1 MHSPA
6 RLTHTQVHPA
16 VNSLVAALLGPILL
30 LLLLSAVPAIAQDT
44 TGVGAVTGIVTGTDE
59 KPAPHVTV
67 CVAGITRCVLTDTA
81 GRFRIADLRAGRYR
95 LQVTPPGQPSRS
107 STEFDIHAGVE
118 TFVEFALATLL
129 PLIQTVTVTA
139 TAQALPDEIKTSGVL
154 VPAEAV
160 QDSAGSLQDVSRYL
174 QSLPGVVMGGQEER
188 NDLIVRGGSPLENLF
203 VVDNIEVPNI
213 NSFANFASGG
223 GLVGV
228 LDPSLLRDVTFLT
241 GGYPA
246 TYSNRLSSVLQIG
259 LLEGDREKFEGTA
272 TLGFA
277 GAGLVLEGPI
287 KKGNGSWVFSA
298 RRTFLD
304 LFTNDIGAGGVPVSY
319 YVNFK
324 GLYDFTPRD
333 RVWVVNLTDIDSIH
347 IGLHGRSLDNPTV
360 IKEDIEQ
367 DILSRSSRIAT
378 GVNWQHIF
386 GDNAIGLLGVSYSD
400 ARPDFTV
407 GDLLKAGTPLM
418 YVDHS
423 RQGETTLKYDLTFEK
438 VPLFGTVQAGGIL
451 KRVNLNYQVAAPA
464 GLNSPYSPTP
474 DVNPF
479 ELNSAFSA
487 YQPGAYVQATR
498 DITLRLNITLGG
510 RFDDYDYIR
519 QSRFS
524 PRAAVTYRLPHHLVW
539 SGSYGR
545 YFQQAPFL
553 FLSAFPQNRNL
564 LPLSATHFVTGLA
577 YVPNAQSKFSVEL
590 YRKNYDDYPVSAQFP
605 TLSLANL
612 GDTFDEAQSLMP
624 LVSAGHG
631 LAEGVELFASHRT
644 TSWNG
649 QASLA
654 WSRAWQA
661 GLDGILRPSSFDS
674 PVVINLLAGRRFHK
688 KWAVSGRFT
697 YLSGRPYTP
706 FNSTLSQEQGY
717 GIFDL
722 TRVDAVRAPAYI
734 RLDLRVDRTWTVRDK
749 PLTLFFDVQNATNR
763 QNLLIYTWNRI
774 TNQSTPLNQEGLFPV
789 VGLEWRFH

>member
-1 MHSPA
+1 MDSPV
-6 RLTHTQVHPA
+6 RRRFIRCQQVPLT
-16 VNSLVAALLGPILL
+16 LLKALLPFIFFITSS
-30 LLLLSAVPAIAQDT
+30 SAVGQDT
-44 TGVGAVTGIVTGTDE
+44 TGVGAVVGVVSGADQQ
-59 KPAPHVTV
+59 PAPHVTV
-67 CVAGITRCVLTDTA
+67 CVVGTTRCALTDTG
-81 GRFRIADLRAGRYR
+81 GRFRLTDLRTGRYR
-95 LQVTPPGQPSRS
+95 LKITPPGQHPMLS
-107 STEFDIHAGVE
+107 SDFEIHAGVDSS
-118 TFVEFALATLL
+118 VEVVL
-129 PLIQTVTVTA
+129 PAPERFEQTVTVTA
-139 TAQALPDEIKTSGVL
+139 STLAPPVEIKTSAFL
-154 VPAEAV
+154 LPPEAV
-160 QDSAGSLQDVSRYL
+160 QNSAGTLQDISRYL
-174 QSLPGVVMGGQEER
+174 QSLPGVVAGGEEER

-304 LFTNDIGAGGVPVSY
+304 LFTNDIGAGGVPISY

-400 ARPDFTV
+400 ARPDFRV

-451 KRVNLNYQVAAPA
+451 KRVNLNYHVAAPA

-564 LPLSATHFVTGLA
+564 LPLSATHVVTGLA

-605 TLSLANL
+605 TLS
-612 GDTFDEAQSLMP
+612 
-624 LVSAGHG
+624 
-631 LAEGVELFASHRT
+631 
-644 TSWNG
+644 
-649 QASLA
+649 
-654 WSRAWQA
+654 
-661 GLDGILRPSSFDS
+661 
-674 PVVINLLAGRRFHK
+674 
-688 KWAVSGRFT
+688 
-697 YLSGRPYTP
+697 
-706 FNSTLSQEQGY
+706 
-717 GIFDL
+717 
-722 TRVDAVRAPAYI
+722 
-734 RLDLRVDRTWTVRDK
+734 
-749 PLTLFFDVQNATNR
+749 
-763 QNLLIYTWNRI
+763 
-774 TNQSTPLNQEGLFPV
+774 
-789 VGLEWRFH
+789 

>member
-1 MHSPA
+1 MHLQIRRTFARCQLIRPA
-6 RLTHTQVHPA
+6 A
-16 VNSLVAALLGPILL
+16 LVALLTLVFLFSTTAAL
-30 LLLLSAVPAIAQDT
+30 AQDT
-44 TGVGAVTGIVTGTDE
+44 TGVGAVAGVVTGANRQPSAHVVICVAETTRCGLTDE
-59 KPAPHVTV
+59 
-67 CVAGITRCVLTDTA
+67 A
-81 GRFRIADLRAGRYR
+81 GRFRLGDLRAGRYT
-95 LQVTPPGQPSRS
+95 LQITPPGQASILSGEVEIRAGLNTSLEIELPVLQPS
-107 STEFDIHAGVE
+107 H
-118 TFVEFALATLL
+118 
-129 PLIQTVTVTA
+129 QTITVTA
-139 TAQALPDEIKTSGVL
+139 STLDPPAEIKTSGFL
-154 VPAEAV
+154 VQPEAV
-160 QDSAGSLQDVSRYL
+160 QNSAGSLQDISRYL
-174 QSLPGVVMGGQEER
+174 QSLPGVVAGGEEER

-203 VVDNIEVPNI
+203 IVDNIEVPNI

-223 GLVGV
+223 GLVGI
-228 LDPSLLRDVTFLT
+228 LDPALLRDVTFLT

-246 TYSNRLSSVLQIG
+246 SYNNRLSSVLQID
-259 LLEGDREKFEGTA
+259 LREGNREAFKSTA
-272 TLGFA
+272 TVGFA

-287 KKGNGSWVFSA
+287 TKGKGSWILSA

-304 LFTNDIGAGGVPVSY
+304 LFTKDIGAGGVPISY
-319 YVNFK
+319 YLNFK
-324 GLYDFTPRD
+324 ALYDFTPRD
-333 RVWVVNLTDIDSIH
+333 RLWIVNLTDIDRIH
-347 IGLHGRSLDNPTV
+347 IGLHGRPIDNPTV
-360 IKEDIEQ
+360 IKEDIEE
-367 DILSRSSRIAT
+367 DILARSSRYAT

-386 GDNAIGLLGVSYSD
+386 GQRAVGLLGVTYSD

-407 GDLLKAGTPLM
+407 RDLVRTGSPTV
-418 YVDHS
+418 YDDHS
-423 RQGETTLKYDLTFEK
+423 QEGETTLKYDLTVAT
-438 VPLFGTVQAGGIL
+438 VPVFGKVQAGGSV
-451 KRVNLNYQVAAPA
+451 KRFALNYRTSSPLGQD
-464 GLNSPYSPTP
+464 NPYSPTP
-474 DVNPF
+474 DSNPF
-479 ELNSAFSA
+479 ELHRGFSA

-498 DITLRLNITLGG
+498 DLTSRLNITLGG
-510 RFDDYDYIR
+510 RFDDYRYVGHA
-519 QSRFS
+519 RFS
-524 PRAAVTYRLPHHLVW
+524 PRAGASYKLSRNLAW

-553 FLSAFPQNRNL
+553 FLSAFPENRSL

-577 YVPNAQSKFSVEL
+577 YIPNPESNLSIEV
-590 YRKNYDDYPVSAQFP
+590 YRKNYRDYPVSAQFP

>member
-1 MHSPA
+1 MHLQIRRTFARCQLIRPA
-6 RLTHTQVHPA
+6 A
-16 VNSLVAALLGPILL
+16 LVALLTFVFLVSTTAAL
-30 LLLLSAVPAIAQDT
+30 AQDT
-44 TGVGAVTGIVTGTDE
+44 TGVGAVAGVVTGANRQPSAHVVICVAETTRCGLTDE
-59 KPAPHVTV
+59 
-67 CVAGITRCVLTDTA
+67 A
-81 GRFRIADLRAGRYR
+81 GRFRLGDLRAGRYT
-95 LQVTPPGQPSRS
+95 LQITPPGQASILSGEVEIRAGLNTSLEIELPVLQPS
-107 STEFDIHAGVE
+107 H
-118 TFVEFALATLL
+118 
-129 PLIQTVTVTA
+129 QTITVTA
-139 TAQALPDEIKTSGVL
+139 STLDPPAEIKTSGFL
-154 VPAEAV
+154 VQPEAV
-160 QDSAGSLQDVSRYL
+160 QNSAGSLQDISRYL
-174 QSLPGVVMGGQEER
+174 QSLPGVVMGGEEER

-228 LDPSLLRDVTFLT
+228 LDPSRLRHVTFLT

-423 RQGETTLKYDLTFEK
+423 REGETTLKYDLTFEK

-479 ELNSAFSA
+479 QLNSAFSA

-553 FLSAFPQNRNL
+553 FVSAFPQNRNL

-649 QASLA
+649 QSSLA

-749 PLTLFFDVQNATNR
+749 PLTLFFDVQNATIR

-774 TNQSTPLNQEGLFPV
+774 TNQSPPLNQEGLFPV